1 MEKVQVLFLP
11 GVDAGNT
18 NAQSLNVREIAM
30 RLDPARFHS
39 TLWYE
44 HEPDPRLRNI
54 PGIRLMRL
62 PTRGKTL
69 RILNEMLAGY
79 DVIAYIDYSPASY
92 LFLHLPRVMRG
103 RTKGVFHAEAP
114 ATQIVNPS
122 RVLRF
127 LYEGIFPR
135 CDFYTGIT
143 EFVAQDVYSVLK
155 KRVSHVL
162 SVGVDTNL
170 FTPPSERANP
180 APAVLFAGTIIERKG
195 PQYVLD
201 AAARFPNATFRL
213 VGASRHGF
221 EEILRQRIKQTALKN
236 VTLDGPKTQS
246 QMLDI
251 MRESDILLL
260 PSRLEGIPKVT
271 LEAAATG
278 LPCIVFRD
286 YETPSV
292 IDGVTGFQVGSLEEM
307 MRALEKLIA
316 DPSLRERMGAAAR
329 KHVEKF
335 DWDLVSVQ
343 WQSAYLN
350 IAAKQAA
357 ADRGR

>member
-1 MEKVQVLFLP
+1 
-11 GVDAGNT
+11 
-18 NAQSLNVREIAM
+18 
-30 RLDPARFHS
+30 
-39 TLWYE
+39 
-44 HEPDPRLRNI
+44 
-54 PGIRLMRL
+54 
-62 PTRGKTL
+62 
-69 RILNEMLAGY
+69 
-79 DVIAYIDYSPASY
+79 
-92 LFLHLPRVMRG
+92 
-103 RTKGVFHAEAP
+103 
-114 ATQIVNPS
+114 
-122 RVLRF
+122 
-127 LYEGIFPR
+127 
-135 CDFYTGIT
+135 
-143 EFVAQDVYSVLK
+143 
-155 KRVSHVL
+155 
-162 SVGVDTNL
+162 
-170 FTPPSERANP
+170 
-180 APAVLFAGTIIERKG
+180 
-195 PQYVLD
+195 
-201 AAARFPNATFRL
+201 
-213 VGASRHGF
+213 
-221 EEILRQRIKQTALKN
+221 
-236 VTLDGPKTQS
+236 
-246 QMLDI
+246 MLDI
-251 MRESDILLL
+251 MRQSDIFLL